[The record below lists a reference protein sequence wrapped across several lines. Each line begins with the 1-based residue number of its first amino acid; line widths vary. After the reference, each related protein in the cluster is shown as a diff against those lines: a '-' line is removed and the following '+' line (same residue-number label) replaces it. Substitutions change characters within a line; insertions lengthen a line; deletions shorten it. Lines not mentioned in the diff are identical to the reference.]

1 MGGGGGGICSRK
13 VGQPGYLVS
22 ERSPPPIGVF
32 FFPFLFFCFFSFY
45 LLLLFKAGF
54 LCPRYF
60 ELATA
65 T

>member
-32 FFPFLFFCFFSFY
+32 FFPFLFCFSVSFRFICCFY
-45 LLLLFKAGF
+45 LKRASCVLDLLN
-54 LCPRYF
+54 
-60 ELATA
+60 
-65 T
+65 